1 MKVKFE
7 KLQTYVTMFLLVVQ
21 FTRLLSSVL
30 ERRKEEKLAKLDKR
44 AKRA

>member
-21 FTRLLSSVL
+21 FSRLLSSVL
-30 ERRKEEKLAKLDKR
+30 ERRKEEKLAKR
-44 AKRA
+44 ANRS